1 MGDPWNGKGGGGG
14 GKKKRTGGENS
25 KSVESGRNR
34 ENYATIGN
42 ILAF

>member
-1 MGDPWNGKGGGGG
+1 MGDRWNGEGGG

-34 ENYATIGN
+34 ENYVTIGN